1 MINKIIDLAIDCG
14 LMVTAVDIID
24 VKVKKFNVDCRDIL
38 DEKVEENRSYNVLT
52 ENDDYRAYC
61 LFKKEVKDLLSEEVY
76 VNGKL

>member
-38 DEKVEENRSYNVLT
+38 DEKVEENSHWW
-52 ENDDYRAYC
+52 
-61 LFKKEVKDLLSEEVY
+61 
-76 VNGKL
+76 